1 MHLFCAVVRTHRWLA
16 DDQKIRKNKNIYSI
30 RVLFS
35 NVLWNQHRKHHN
47 VQSET
52 RKLLQ
57 GANENS
63 DKKQGDCPEARENV
77 NGLSEKKKTTT
88 TTTTKKKNQFLAPQ
102 LTIFNRLL
110 LHLTHSPVP
119 STVNE
124 EFLAKN
130 VIFRNISPVKKKVE
144 FLWTR
149 NEYYAWCHVRDE
161 PRSLY

>member
-63 DKKQGDCPEARENV
+63 DKKQGDCLKRGKTWTDWA
-77 NGLSEKKKTTT
+77 KKNKQ
-88 TTTTKKKNQFLAPQ
+88 KQQQQQQKNQFLAPQ

-130 VIFRNISPVKKKVE
+130 VIFRNISPVKRKVE

>member
-63 DKKQGDCPEARENV
+63 DKKQGDCLKRGKTWTDWA
-77 NGLSEKKKTTT
+77 KKKINKNNNN
-88 TTTTKKKNQFLAPQ
+88 KKPVLSSATDNIQQTPVTPNTFSSPKYCERRIPREKCHFPKY
-102 LTIFNRLL
+102 LTC
-110 LHLTHSPVP
+110 
-119 STVNE
+119 E
-124 EFLAKN
+124 EKGR
-130 VIFRNISPVKKKVE
+130 V
-144 FLWTR
+144 
-149 NEYYAWCHVRDE
+149 
-161 PRSLY
+161 SLNT

>member
-16 DDQKIRKNKNIYSI
+16 DDQKISKNKNIYSI

-63 DKKQGDCPEARENV
+63 DKKQGDCLKRGKTWTDLAQK
-77 NGLSEKKKTTT
+77 KKKTKA
-88 TTTTKKKNQFLAPQ
+88 TTKKPVLSSATDNIQQTPVTPNTFSSPKYCERRIPREKCHFPKY
-102 LTIFNRLL
+102 LTC
-110 LHLTHSPVP
+110 
-119 STVNE
+119 E
-124 EFLAKN
+124 EKGR
-130 VIFRNISPVKKKVE
+130 V
-144 FLWTR
+144 
-149 NEYYAWCHVRDE
+149 
-161 PRSLY
+161 SLNT

>member
-77 NGLSEKKKTTT
+77 NGLSEKKNNNNNNN
-88 TTTTKKKNQFLAPQ
+88 KKKKPVLSSATDNIQQTPVTPNTFSSPKYCERRIPREKCHFPQ
-102 LTIFNRLL
+102 YLTC
-110 LHLTHSPVP
+110 
-119 STVNE
+119 E
-124 EFLAKN
+124 EKGR
-130 VIFRNISPVKKKVE
+130 V
-144 FLWTR
+144 
-149 NEYYAWCHVRDE
+149 
-161 PRSLY
+161 SLNT

>member
-63 DKKQGDCPEARENV
+63 DKKQGDCLKR
-77 NGLSEKKKTTT
+77 GKTWTDWAQ
-88 TTTTKKKNQFLAPQ
+88 KKNKQKQQQQQQQQKPVLSSATDNIQQTPVTPNTFSSPKYWERRIPREKCHFPKY
-102 LTIFNRLL
+102 LTC
-110 LHLTHSPVP
+110 
-119 STVNE
+119 E
-124 EFLAKN
+124 EN
-130 VIFRNISPVKKKVE
+130 GRV
-144 FLWTR
+144 
-149 NEYYAWCHVRDE
+149 
-161 PRSLY
+161 SLNT